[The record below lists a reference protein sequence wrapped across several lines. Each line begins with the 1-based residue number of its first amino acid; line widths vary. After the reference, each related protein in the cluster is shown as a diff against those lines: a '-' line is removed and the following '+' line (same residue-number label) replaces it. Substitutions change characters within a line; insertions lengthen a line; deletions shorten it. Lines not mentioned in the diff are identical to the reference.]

1 MTPAVFDNDDMPYLR
16 WMADNPNGYVLN
28 ARSDT
33 GSRYLKFHR
42 SGCRH
47 ITTYTRSHAEG
58 AFTAHDYLKVCS
70 NEPSTLIEWAV
81 TNRPGGVSYESC
93 KTCTPGIESVTVPL
107 AEEVP
112 AASNFV
118 EGAVRVVSVNA
129 YERNPIARRACLA
142 HHGCSCAVCGFNF
155 GQAFGPIAEGF
166 IHVHHL
172 VPLAA
177 VGRAYEV
184 DPIKDLRPVC
194 PNCHAAIHIGG
205 GARTIEEL
213 RETLATRKAVA

>member
-1 MTPAVFDNDDMPYLR
+1 MTPTVFDNDDIPYLR

-28 ARSDT
+28 ARSDA

-70 NEPSTLIEWAV
+70 NEASDLIEWAV
-81 TNRPGGVSYESC
+81 ANRPGGVSYESC

-112 AASNFV
+112 AGKRRFPSIIEKAIS
-118 EGAVRVVSVNA
+118 SK
-129 YERNPIARRACLA
+129 ARI
-142 HHGCSCAVCGFNF
+142 
-155 GQAFGPIAEGF
+155 QAITADTFRSDAAAILESLIAELDEDAVLDAMNNQGF
-166 IHVHHL
+166 AAKSYCATIRA
-172 VPLAA
+172 LAA
-177 VGRAYEV
+177 V
-184 DPIKDLRPVC
+184 
-194 PNCHAAIHIGG
+194 
-205 GARTIEEL
+205 ARERRL
-213 RETLATRKAVA
+213 LRKAGSGTGKKSSWKKNAKKCLTHKN